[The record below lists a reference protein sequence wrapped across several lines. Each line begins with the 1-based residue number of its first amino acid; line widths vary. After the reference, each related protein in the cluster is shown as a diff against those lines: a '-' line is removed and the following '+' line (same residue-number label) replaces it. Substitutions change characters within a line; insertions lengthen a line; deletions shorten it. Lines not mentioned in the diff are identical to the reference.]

1 MEEYQFAFG
10 VDANYVKYAGVVMT
24 SIVLRHI
31 GRPVCFHLLCDGV
44 PLPEDQARLDDFTRL
59 YKNTRIFIYDA
70 HEALVKLPGL
80 AGAAPARLNKTVFLR
95 ILMPMLVPREL
106 TRIIYLDADTLCV
119 GDVDP
124 LWRMELSGHPLAAV
138 SEDEEERSAKRLQLS
153 QGRYLNA
160 GFMVIDLEVWRAQ
173 HLTEKVLEVYRKYG
187 KDYPLLEQDS
197 LNKVLDGNF
206 CAPAKQQIC
215 LMDAFN
221 PLMIEISP
229 ENIFWHFLNEGKPW
243 IRYADEQVSVPWWSA
258 ARRSLWYD
266 LEPTEP
272 WEARIALLAGRN
284 AERCGQYQ
292 DAARYLGA
300 AASRL
305 MEFYLEKTGQRPKG
319 TQLAVR
325 KS

>member
-1 MEEYQFAFG
+1 MEEYHFAFG

-31 GRPVCFHLLCDGV
+31 GRPVCFHLLCDGA

-70 HEALVKLPGL
+70 GETLAKLPSIK
-80 AGAAPARLNKTVFLR
+80 GAFPERLNKTVFLR
-95 ILMPMLVPREL
+95 ILLPMLVPHEL
-106 TRIIYLDADTLCV
+106 TRIIYADADTLCV
-119 GDVDP
+119 GDVDA
-124 LWRMELSGHPLAAV
+124 LWRMDLGGHPLAAV
-138 SEDEEERSAKRLQLS
+138 SEDDEEKSAQRLQLA

-160 GFMVIDLEVWRAQ
+160 GFMVIDLEKWRELR
-173 HLTEKVLEVYRKYG
+173 LTEKVLETWQKHGRQF
-187 KDYPLLEQDS
+187 PLLEQDA
-197 LNKVLDGNF
+197 LNKVLDGDF
-206 CAPAKQQIC
+206 CALSRQQIS

-221 PLMIEISP
+221 PLMIKTGP

-258 ARRSLWYD
+258 ARRSLWYE

-272 WEARIALLAGRN
+272 REARIALLAGRN

-292 DAARYLGA
+292 DAACYLGA

-305 MEFYLEKTGQRPKG
+305 MEFYLEQTGQRPPV
-319 TQLAVR
+319 TPLAVR
-325 KS
+325 KP